1 METIWTDRLIIT
13 ETGCMLYTR
22 MVSTTDDLIV
32 YAFKHDELRCDFQIF
47 TGTDYKDNLKS
58 WLLEPVETSAS
69 Y

>member
-1 METIWTDRLIIT
+1 METIWTDRLIT
-13 ETGCMLYTR
+13 ETGCMLYMR
-22 MVSTTDDLIV
+22 IVSTTDDITV

-47 TGTDYKDNLKS
+47 TGIDYKGNLES